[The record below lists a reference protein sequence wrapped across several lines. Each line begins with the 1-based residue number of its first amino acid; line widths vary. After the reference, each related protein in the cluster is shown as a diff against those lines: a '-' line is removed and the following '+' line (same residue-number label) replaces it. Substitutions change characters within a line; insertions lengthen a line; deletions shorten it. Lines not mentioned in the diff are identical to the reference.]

1 MYYSFD
7 AVHINVE
14 NWFLSRT
21 VKYRRDRS
29 QDFVTT
35 EQEIVQHF
43 DKNFISLAELTN
55 KIK

>member
-29 QDFVTT
+29 QDSTT
-35 EQEIVQHF
+35 EQEIGQHF
-43 DKNFISLAELTN
+43 DKNCISLDEL
-55 KIK
+55 KIKIK